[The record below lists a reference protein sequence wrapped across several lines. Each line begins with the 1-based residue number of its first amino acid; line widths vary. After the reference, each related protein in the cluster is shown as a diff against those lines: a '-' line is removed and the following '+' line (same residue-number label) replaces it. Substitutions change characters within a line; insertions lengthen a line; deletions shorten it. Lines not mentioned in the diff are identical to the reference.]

1 MGINM
6 EFVALIVAALGLG
19 AGVKAFLEGQEM
31 KKDLEVMAEQLD
43 LVSASLADKL
53 DKDAKKEAAANFVS
67 G

>member
-19 AGVKAFLEGQEM
+19 VAVKAFLEGQEM
-31 KKDLEVMAEQLD
+31 KKDMEVMAEQLD

-53 DKDAKKEAAANFVS
+53 DQDAKKEAAANFVS